1 MVPSSGEHLA
11 TIPRQCHHTRMV
23 EMNQVT
29 QHMVDLSLP
38 FRPLEAIVNLGPI
51 HITKSIN

>member
-1 MVPSSGEHLA
+1 
-11 TIPRQCHHTRMV
+11 MV

-29 QHMVDLSLP
+29 QHMVDLSFP